1 MSFVLPL
8 KITRTTPMKIPYML
22 ADKTYFMKK
31 QEELELALLRVKK
44 SKDDLLSQ
52 MAHEL
57 KNPLTS
63 IILQTQMLKK
73 IMEDGYSAENWER
86 MQNTVDRSLVQLN
99 RLNKL
104 INTLLEDRK
113 Q

>member
-8 KITRTTPMKIPYML
+8 KISRATPMKIPYMQI
-22 ADKTYFMKK
+22 DRSYFLKK
-31 QEELELALLRVKK
+31 QEDLELALLRVKK
-44 SKDDLLSQ
+44 SKDELLSQ
-52 MAHEL
+52 LAHEL

-73 IMEDGYSAENWER
+73 IMEYGHSEENWER
-86 MQNTVDRSLVQLN
+86 MQTTVDKSLGQLN

-104 INTLLEDRK
+104 IDTLLDEK
-113 Q
+113 N

>member
-8 KITRTTPMKIPYML
+8 KISRTTPIKIPYMHV
-22 ADKTYFMKK
+22 DKKYFLKK

-63 IILQTQMLKK
+63 IILQTQMLKTM
-73 IMEDGYSAENWER
+73 MEDGYSAENWER
-86 MQNTVDRSLVQLN
+86 MQNTVDRSLGQLS

-104 INTLLEDRK
+104 IDTLLDETK
-113 Q
+113 

>member
-8 KITRTTPMKIPYML
+8 KISRTTPMKIPYMHV
-22 ADKTYFMKK
+22 DRNYFLKK
-31 QEELELALLRVKK
+31 QEELELALVKVKK

-73 IMEDGYSAENWER
+73 IMEYGYSEENWEK
-86 MQNTVDRSLVQLN
+86 MQQTVDKSLGQLN

-104 INTLLEDRK
+104 IDHLLEERN
-113 Q
+113 